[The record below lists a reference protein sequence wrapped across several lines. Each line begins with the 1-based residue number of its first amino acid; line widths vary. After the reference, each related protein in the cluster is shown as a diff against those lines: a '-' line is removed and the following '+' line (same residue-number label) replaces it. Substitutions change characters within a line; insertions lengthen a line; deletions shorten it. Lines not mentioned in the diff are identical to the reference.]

1 MISHLPNWINLLF
14 ITTWL
19 LTVIF
24 YYYSN
29 GKAVKSTL
37 VILLWSL
44 VQSILAYQ
52 GFYQDT
58 RAIPPRFA
66 LVLVPAVLL
75 VCYALI
81 YKKEQ
86 VLHSRNIQ
94 ISTLLHTVRIPVE
107 ICLLYLFLNGM
118 IPELMTFEGRNF
130 DIIAGIT
137 APGMWLFLYY
147 NKSNLSLLKL
157 WNIICLCLVC
167 FIVIN
172 ALLSTETFLQQFGF
186 DQPNRAIN
194 YFPFILLP
202 SIIVPIVIF
211 THISDLMKLKRMQ

>member
-66 LVLVPAVLL
+66 LVLVPAILIVG
-75 VCYALI
+75 YALI
-81 YKKEQ
+81 YKKDQ
-86 VLHSRNIQ
+86 VLNSRNIQ

-147 NKSNLSLLKL
+147 NKSNFMILKL